1 MNGEIRTHAA
11 HRRSDG
17 FADRGL
23 NPLDYV
29 HILVLPMRVERISV
43 AYKATAL
50 TTELWQYNWW
60 AEMESNHPSRNG
72 TAFTAQ
78 PATPTVYRPI

>member
-50 TTELWQYNWW
+50 TTELWQYK
-60 AEMESNHPSRNG
+60 EPKLLYIFPFLIRIRVDFFFS
-72 TAFTAQ
+72 
-78 PATPTVYRPI
+78 